1 VAVTPG
7 RDRRDDERMRPD
19 PLTSITVRGGLAA
32 THELAADGFGRAAV
46 ASQLRSGR
54 MIRVR
59 QGWYANAAIA
69 PPVLRAA
76 RVGGRLSCV
85 SALDLAGI
93 WTHAD
98 ASTHLVVD
106 PHDCRLRS
114 PRDSRRRRGVDDP
127 IVVHWRR
134 HPGPSRLIVDPIH
147 ALLDTCLCCSPEM
160 VTASADS
167 FLHLHPER
175 LADFSQVAH
184 HAPQSHQLAL
194 LRADG
199 VCESGI
205 ETLFWLRMRH
215 PAPRR
220 QVRIRGVGRVDFLF
234 GDRLVV
240 EVDGAEF
247 HSDAE
252 HFETDRRRDALLS
265 ARGYRV
271 LRFSY
276 RQVMYDW
283 PTVEAAVRVAIS
295 RGDRY

>member
-1 VAVTPG
+1 
-7 RDRRDDERMRPD
+7 
-19 PLTSITVRGGLAA
+19 
-32 THELAADGFGRAAV
+32 
-46 ASQLRSGR
+46 

-59 QGWYANAAIA
+59 QGWYANAMIPA
-69 PPVLRAA
+69 PVLRAA

-93 WTHAD
+93 WTQTD
-98 ASTHLVVD
+98 ALTHLAVD
-106 PHDCRLRS
+106 PRDCRLRS

-127 IVVHWRR
+127 IVVHWRQ
-134 HPGPSRLIVDPIH
+134 HPGPSRLLVDPMH
-147 ALLDTCLCCSPEM
+147 ALLDASLCCSPAL

-167 FLHLHPER
+167 FLHQHPER
-175 LADFSQVAH
+175 LAEFSQVAQE
-184 HAPQSHQLAL
+184 APQAHRLAL

-205 ETLFWLRMRH
+205 ETLFWLRMRR

-220 QVRIRGVGRVDFLF
+220 QVRIQGVGRVDFLF

-247 HSDAE
+247 HADAG
-252 HFETDRRRDALLS
+252 HFEADRRRDSLLS

-276 RQVMYDW
+276 RQVIYDW
-283 PTVEAAVRVAIS
+283 PTVDAAVRAAIS